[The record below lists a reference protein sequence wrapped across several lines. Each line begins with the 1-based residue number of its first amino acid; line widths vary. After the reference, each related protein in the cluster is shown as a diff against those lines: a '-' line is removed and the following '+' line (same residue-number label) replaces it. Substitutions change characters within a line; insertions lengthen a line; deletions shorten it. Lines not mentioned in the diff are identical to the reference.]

1 MTGLIV
7 SKKVNVSQ
15 KYVRDIRNLLYIW
28 DRYGY
33 IAVCSKFYPKYK
45 EEKGHVKKGYPDLV
59 NVIDGKLMYLKMV
72 KGEDDSVYQR
82 LNSKFRVLVASL
94 SDPNKTNVHGITY
107 VENMSIKDFEKKY
120 NTEIKIKE
128 SFPVKYVC
136 SPDASKEQ
144 IEEAKRKSQETH
156 RYGSFYLGR
165 QRQMASVNKSITKD
179 DEQRKDDMYISLCRD
194 SKGKMFW
201 LLHKSKER
209 TVPNPS
215 LVNIDELN
223 KDLDSLLSM

>member
-165 QRQMASVNKSITKD
+165 QR
-179 DEQRKDDMYISLCRD
+179 
-194 SKGKMFW
+194 
-201 LLHKSKER
+201 
-209 TVPNPS
+209 
-215 LVNIDELN
+215 
-223 KDLDSLLSM
+223 